1 MSVLNRNRPG
11 SANSAL
17 SVRGRSVHV
26 GSDAPFVIQGRL
38 AWYVTA
44 GRVDVFAVPL
54 DGNQVVGARKHLFRA
69 GVGQVLIGHP
79 REPTD
84 LRIGLLGV
92 GASGTELRALTRAEL
107 QELATDPSERHQVGA
122 LLDEWI
128 DALCMS
134 LSGGTAPEGCL
145 ELESGTHVVRAE
157 SYLRPRQ
164 RVLWVRHEMGRSR
177 LLGNEDLTING
188 CGSVPLS
195 SGTWIQPED
204 RSRIELKDTLG
215 IVGTDELW
223 PGLDRLHA
231 FALRRAEGLRE
242 EDLARDRR
250 RLHERGRS
258 KGQALT
264 DAFGALVT
272 TLNGPA
278 DKTGSGPTPDW
289 IRTGPDDVLLT
300 ACRRVGRAAHLEIT
314 TPPSRTDGRANDLA
328 TIARASRIRTRRV
341 LLSGEWWRA
350 DGGPF
355 LGRIRESGQ
364 PIALIPNSPSEYI
377 AHDPVNEDSR
387 RVTEEVARSIDPR
400 ADQFYAPFPE
410 RKLGLRDVVAFGLSR
425 SHRDVL
431 TVVAMTIG
439 AGLLS
444 LVTPLATAMIFNDI
458 IPGADRSALLQLVLG
473 LLLIAVALGA
483 FNLLRVVALV
493 RIEGKMGEA
502 TQGAVW
508 DRLLALPPPFF
519 RKFEAGELA
528 SRAMGI
534 DGIRQILSGATV
546 RGLMGGGM
554 AVFQYALLFHFSI
567 KLALWASLL
576 LAIAILV
583 AAVAGRFRMRDERR
597 VASLRNRITGRVLQ
611 FLSSISKLKSG
622 GAESQTFAIWARL
635 FSEQRRVQFRVRTI
649 SNALMAF
656 NVGYPTLSIA
666 VLYAVALPIIAEGS
680 GLRTGDFLAFM
691 SAFTTCLAGLLG
703 ATTGVI
709 TAVAAVPLYEQAKP
723 VLESIPEV
731 HLGKTDPGELKGAL
745 EVQHLRFRYHPD
757 SPLVIRDVS
766 LDLEPGEYIAFVGP
780 SGSGKS
786 TLLRLLLG
794 FESPESGS
802 IYYDDHD
809 LEGIDARA
817 VRNQIGVVLQD
828 GRIMSGDIFNNI
840 AGSTGASI
848 DQVWEAAEAA
858 GLADDI
864 RAMPMGMHTVV
875 SQGGGTLSGGQRQRL
890 MIARAVV
897 KKPRFIFFDEA
908 TSALDNRTQAIVSA
922 SLERLRATRIVVAHR
937 LSTIRPADRIH
948 VIERGRI
955 VESGGY
961 DELMVQDG
969 LFATLARRQIA

>member
-1 MSVLNRNRPG
+1 MSPVRRTCPRPT
-11 SANSAL
+11 NSAL
-17 SVRGRSVHV
+17 ALRGRSVHV
-26 GSDAPFVIQGRL
+26 GSDTPFVIQGEL
-38 AWYVTA
+38 AWYVIA
-44 GRVDVFAVPL
+44 GRVDIFAVPL
-54 DGNQVVGARKHLFRA
+54 DGNQIVGARKHVFRA
-69 GVGQVLIGHP
+69 DVGQVLIGHP
-79 REPTD
+79 REPSD
-84 LRIGLLGV
+84 FRIGLLGV
-92 GASGTELRALTRAEL
+92 GASGTKLRALTRAEL
-107 QELATDPSERHQVGA
+107 EELANDPSEKHQLGA

-145 ELESGTHVVRAE
+145 ELGSGTHVVNAD
-157 SYLRPRQ
+157 SLLRPRKS
-164 RVLWVRHEMGRSR
+164 VLWIRHEMGRSR
-177 LLGNEDLTING
+177 LLGSEDLTING
-188 CGSVPLS
+188 CGSMPLS
-195 SGTWIQPED
+195 SGAWIQPED
-204 RSRIELKDTLG
+204 QSRIELTETSG
-215 IVGTDELW
+215 IVGTDDLW
-223 PGLDRLHA
+223 PGLDQLHA
-231 FALRRAEGLRE
+231 LTLERAELLRQ
-242 EDLARDRR
+242 EDLSRDRR
-250 RLHERGRS
+250 RSDERARS
-258 KGQALT
+258 KDQTLT
-264 DAFGALVT
+264 DAFGALAT
-272 TLNGPA
+272 TLKGPV
-278 DKTGSGPTPDW
+278 DKTGSGPSADG
-289 IRTGPDDVLLT
+289 IRTGPDDVLLA
-300 ACRRVGRAAHLEIT
+300 ACRRVGRAAHLDIT
-314 TPPSRTDGRANDLA
+314 TPPSRPDGRANDLA

-341 LLSGEWWRA
+341 LLRGEWWRA

-364 PIALIPNSPSEYI
+364 PIALLPHSPSEYI
-377 AHDPVNEDSR
+377 AYCPVNDTSQ
-387 RVTEEVARSIDPR
+387 RVTEGAARLIDPR

-425 SHRDVL
+425 SHRDVA
-431 TVVAMTIG
+431 TVVAMTVA

-473 LLLIAVALGA
+473 LLLIAVAVGA
-483 FNLLRVVALV
+483 FNLLRIVALV

-554 AVFQYALLFHFSI
+554 AVFQYALLFYFNTT
-567 KLALWASLL
+567 LALWASLL

-597 VASLRNRITGRVLQ
+597 VATLRNRITGRVLQ
-611 FLSSISKLKSG
+611 FLSSIAKLKSG

-635 FSEQRRVQFRVRTI
+635 FSEQRRVQFKVRTI
-649 SNALMAF
+649 ANALMAF

-666 VLYAVALPIIAEGS
+666 VLYAVALPLIAEGS
-680 GLRTGDFLAFM
+680 GLRIGDFLAFM

-731 HLGKTDPGELKGAL
+731 HFGKADPGELKGAI
-745 EVQHLRFRYHPD
+745 EVQHLRFRYQRD
-757 SPLVIRDVS
+757 SPLVVRDVS
-766 LDLEPGEYIAFVGP
+766 LDLKPGEYIAFVGP

-802 IYYDDHD
+802 IYYDGHD

-840 AGSTGASI
+840 AGSSGASI
-848 DQVWEAAEAA
+848 DQAWDAAEAA

-897 KKPRFIFFDEA
+897 KKPRLIFFDEA

-922 SLERLRATRIVVAHR
+922 SLKRLRATRIVVAHR

-948 VIERGRI
+948 VIKRGRI
-955 VESGGY
+955 VESGDY
-961 DELMVQDG
+961 DELMLQDG